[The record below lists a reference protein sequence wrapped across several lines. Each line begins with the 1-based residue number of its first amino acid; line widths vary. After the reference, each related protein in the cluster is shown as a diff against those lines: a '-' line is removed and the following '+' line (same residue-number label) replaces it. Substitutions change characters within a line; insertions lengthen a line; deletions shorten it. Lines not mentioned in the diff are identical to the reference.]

1 MYKTRHA
8 FMFLFIPVLLL
19 LTFTIIPGV
28 AALGLS
34 FTHYN
39 VLQPVKWVGVS
50 NYIEAL
56 QSPKFWKALG
66 TTVYFWILVT
76 PILVVFP
83 IFVAV
88 LANQKVK
95 GVQFFRL
102 IFYFP
107 VLVSV
112 VVTAIL
118 WRWMFNTEGIINY
131 VLHFFGMKEIGWL
144 SDSHW
149 VIPCLAVVTVWQG
162 FGYYSL
168 FYLAG
173 LQSIPTDLYEAAEL
187 DGAGFFKKQ
196 FHITIP
202 MLRPVIFFVAVIS
215 TLGAFKEFT
224 LMLTM
229 TNGGPLG
236 ASTTVVL
243 LVFQEAFKNLH
254 MGYASAVSFIL
265 FFIILMVTLV
275 NQRLIDRNP
284 DQ

>member
-1 MYKTRHA
+1 MYRPRHPV
-8 FMFLFIPVLLL
+8 MFLFVPLLL
-19 LTFTIIPGV
+19 LLVFTLLPGI

-34 FTHYN
+34 FTDYN
-39 VLQPVKWVGVS
+39 VLQPAKWVGFA
-50 NYIEAL
+50 NYIHAL
-56 QSPKFWKALG
+56 SDPKFWRSLLN
-66 TTVYFWILVT
+66 TVYYWILVT

-95 GVQFFRL
+95 GIRVFRL
-102 IFYFP
+102 VFYFP
-107 VLVSV
+107 VLVSI

-118 WRWMFNTEGIINY
+118 WRWMFNVDGIINF
-131 VLHFFGMKEIGWL
+131 VLSIFGINQIQWL
-144 SDSHW
+144 SDPHW
-149 VIPCLAVVTVWQG
+149 VIPSLAIVTIWQG

-173 LQSIPTDLYEAAEL
+173 LQSIPKDLYEAAEL

-202 MLRPVIFFVAVIS
+202 MLRPIIFFVAVIS

-229 TNGGPLG
+229 TDGGPLG

-243 LVFQEAFKNLH
+243 MVFKEAFQNLQ
-254 MGYASAVSFIL
+254 MGYASAISFIL
-265 FFIILMVTLV
+265 FFIILILTLV
-275 NQRLIDRNP
+275 NQKLIDRNP
-284 DQ
+284 EG